1 MQNVAHLLQTYEQKK
16 THTAWNKRIMDQK
29 QQFPNILLQIKIPEG
44 KLLCGLLTSTKPT
57 LDKFMLAE

>member
-1 MQNVAHLLQTYEQKK
+1 
-16 THTAWNKRIMDQK
+16 MDQK

-44 KLLCGLLTSTKPT
+44 KLVCEWLTSTKPT

>member
-1 MQNVAHLLQTYEQKK
+1 
-16 THTAWNKRIMDQK
+16 MDQK

-57 LDKFMLAE
+57 LDKFMLVE